1 MLREVAALSCDDCL
15 LELEWISSGRKME
28 RALTRQLAQKAL
40 EGLENVIVTV
50 NSFLRRQRIRRDSL
64 THIDR

>member
-1 MLREVAALSCDDCL
+1 MLREVTALSCDDCL